1 MEVMKCIQLEKEFAG
16 RSLFTIQQLSLQTGQ
31 KVGLVGN
38 NGVGK
43 STFLKILLGLD
54 RDFAGQIEVKADWAY
69 VPQLQERSSLS
80 GGEQVWKSI
89 QEAFAQRPQLLIM
102 DEPTANLDQ
111 EHQEKLIKQIK
122 RYRGSLLVV
131 SHDRHFLNQIASHI
145 WHLEEGK
152 VQVYTGNYEAFVE
165 SRRARRKGQQEAYE
179 AYQKKVAQLKK
190 VQQERQVKAQKMGK
204 KKKGISSSEW
214 KVSAMM
220 GSYDSKAKSMAKSA
234 KQLEKRIERL
244 EKVSQPR
251 REAHIKMESK
261 GALDTDLHRLFL
273 LQAGQVLMDEVHLFD
288 FPQIGMTFGEK
299 LALVGSNGC
308 GKTSFVRKLISK
320 ELEGYYN
327 PKLKIAYFSQG
338 LTSLNEEETAFVN
351 ASSTSLQDRVTVL
364 NLLGMLGLSY
374 DKAQQKV
381 ANLSGG
387 ERVRL
392 SLAKVLLSDANLLI
406 VDEPTNYL
414 DITAIE
420 ALEKFL
426 QEYQGSVLLIS
437 HDQRFVESVVHR
449 KWLVEYNQLT
459 EQP

>member
-1 MEVMKCIQLEKEFAG
+1 MEMIKCIQLEKEFAG
-16 RSLFTIQQLSLQTGQ
+16 RSLFTIKQLSLQAGQ
-31 KVGLVGN
+31 KVGLVGH

-54 RDFAGQIEVKADWAY
+54 RDFAGQIEVKTDWAY

-145 WHLEEGK
+145 WHLEEGTI
-152 VQVYTGNYEAFVE
+152 QVYPGNYEAFVE
-165 SRRARRKGQQEAYE
+165 SRRARREEQQQAYE

-190 VQQERQVKAQKMGK
+190 AQQERQAKAHKMEK
-204 KKKGISSSEW
+204 RKKGVSSSEW
-214 KVSAMM
+214 KVKAMM
-220 GSYDSKAKSMAKSA
+220 GSYDSQAKSMAKTA
-234 KQLEKRIERL
+234 KHLEKRMERL
-244 EKVSQPR
+244 EKVEQPR
-251 REAHIKMESK
+251 KETWVKMEAK
-261 GALDTDLHRLFL
+261 GALDTGLHSLFRL
-273 LQAGQVLMDEVHLFD
+273 QDGQLWLEETYLFD
-288 FPQIGMTFGEK
+288 FPQLGMTFGDK
-299 LALVGSNGC
+299 LALVGSNGT

-327 PKLKIAYFSQG
+327 PKLKIAYFSQD

-351 ASSTSLQDRVTVL
+351 ASSTSLQDKVTVL

-392 SLAKVLLSDANLLI
+392 SLAKVLLTDANLLI
-406 VDEPTNYL
+406 LDEPTNFL
-414 DITAIE
+414 DLTAIE
-420 ALEKFL
+420 ALERFL
-426 QEYQGSVLLIS
+426 TEYLGSVLVIS
-437 HDQRFVESVVHR
+437 HDQDFVDMVATS
-449 KWLVEYNQLT
+449 KWWIKDGSLID
-459 EQP
+459 